1 MKLNN
6 SKRLFKKSIKKIPLA
21 SQTFS
26 KSYLFFDKEHSPL
39 FATRGKRQY
48 VFDVDG
54 NKYLDLINALGSISI
69 GYSIPSINKKI
80 SNGLKNG
87 ITFSL
92 SHPLELE
99 VAKQIS
105 SCVKSAEMTR
115 FGKNGSDVT
124 TAAIRLARHYTKRN
138 KIAVCG
144 YHGWHDWYISSTN
157 MDNGIPK
164 YINKDVDKFEYN
176 NIESLKKLFKK
187 NKYAAVIIEPLSI
200 NLPKNNFLKKI
211 EKLCKKNKT
220 LLIFD
225 EICTG
230 FRVSIGG
237 AQKIYGVSPDLTTL
251 GKGIANGMPISA
263 LVGKKKIMN
272 TTENI
277 FFSSTFGG
285 ETLSLISCLETIQ
298 FMKKNKSINKNNKF
312 GKKIKNELNKY
323 LKTLNLTDLIELS
336 GHPTWLFLKI
346 KEIKGSSTNLIK
358 SYIYQEMVK
367 NKILFLGSINI
378 NYSFTE
384 KNILKIIKVFKKIF
398 YNIKLNQNN
407 LINKT
412 YYKLPESIFKVRS
425 K

>member
-1 MKLNN
+1 M
-6 SKRLFKKSIKKIPLA
+6 
-21 SQTFS
+21 
-26 KSYLFFDKEHSPL
+26 
-39 FATRGKRQY
+39 
-48 VFDVDG
+48 
-54 NKYLDLINALGSISI
+54 
-69 GYSIPSINKKI
+69 
-80 SNGLKNG
+80 
-87 ITFSL
+87 
-92 SHPLELE
+92 
-99 VAKQIS
+99 
-105 SCVKSAEMTR
+105 
-115 FGKNGSDVT
+115 
-124 TAAIRLARHYTKRN
+124 
-138 KIAVCG
+138 
-144 YHGWHDWYISSTN
+144 
-157 MDNGIPK
+157 
-164 YINKDVDKFEYN
+164 
-176 NIESLKKLFKK
+176 
-187 NKYAAVIIEPLSI
+187 
-200 NLPKNNFLKKI
+200 
-211 EKLCKKNKT
+211 
-220 LLIFD
+220 
-225 EICTG
+225 
-230 FRVSIGG
+230 SIGG

-336 GHPTWLFLKI
+336 GHPAWLFLKI
-346 KEIKGSSTNLIK
+346 KEVKGSSTNLIK